1 MILVVM
7 DTKAGRIARYVKEE
21 KTKLRRTHQAQ
32 TPGFT
37 PVTFTYE
44 FVRNFIVTPPAEF
57 KV

>member
-1 MILVVM
+1 M